1 MNFVV
6 PPSTENTSKTKT
18 PTLSEKSALTVDESD
33 KETSSFGLFIPV
45 RVTVCVDTPFVSI
58 IRIEAYTFVDASSS
72 NGKFVNVKVVLPLVV
87 SVVTLPSAKL
97 QATLPETEPFATMF

>member
-33 KETSSFGLFIPV
+33 KETSSFGLLIPV
-45 RVTVCVDTPFVSI
+45 RV
-58 IRIEAYTFVDASSS
+58 
-72 NGKFVNVKVVLPLVV
+72 
-87 SVVTLPSAKL
+87 
-97 QATLPETEPFATMF
+97 

>member
-1 MNFVV
+1 M
-6 PPSTENTSKTKT
+6 
-18 PTLSEKSALTVDESD
+18 
-33 KETSSFGLFIPV
+33 
-45 RVTVCVDTPFVSI
+45 CVDTPFVSI

-97 QATLPETEPFATMF
+97 QATLPETEPFATIFCPKSFSTSCDWSLPLKLLHC